1 MNFSKNIFLSI
12 VTLSVMATF
21 CACSDLENTAPEMM
35 VDIYKTQ
42 SGKAYAMGGVGS
54 QKFID
59 SVDAQESYNRLVQ
72 SFLENGFVDS
82 CMSCE
87 PSPADN
93 PDLDPLYYF
102 SFVSMKEES
111 GVVHLP
117 VEMISYASL
126 KEFRCSLKF
135 ELEKKQPE
143 LYKLGAVATAD
154 GVVFYKS
161 LYTYDFDDEME
172 FKADCILEN
181 GSYSESA
188 VGWVD
193 LDDGTF
199 RANAVCK
206 VFAKMDVYYDP
217 YWKKWVSK
225 LIDHC
230 KTEEEVL

>member
-1 MNFSKNIFLSI
+1 MNLSKNIFLSI
-12 VTLSVMATF
+12 ITLSVMAAF
-21 CACSDLENTAPEMM
+21 CACSDQGSTAPEMLN
-35 VDIYKTQ
+35 DIYKAQ
-42 SGKAYAMGGVGS
+42 SGKAYTQGGMGS
-54 QKFID
+54 HKFID
-59 SVDAQESYNRLVQ
+59 SANAQESYNRLIQ

-87 PSPADN
+87 PSPVDN
-93 PDLDPLYYF
+93 PDFDPLYYF
-102 SFVSMKEES
+102 SFVAMKEES

-117 VEMISYASL
+117 VEMTSFASL

-143 LYKLGAVATAD
+143 LYQLGAVATAD

-172 FKADCILEN
+172 FKADCIIEN
-181 GSYSESA
+181 GSYSEST
-188 VGWVD
+188 VGRAD

-206 VFAKMDVYYDP
+206 VLAKTNVYYDP

-225 LIDHC
+225 IIDHC
-230 KTEEEVL
+230 KTEEETL

>member
-1 MNFSKNIFLSI
+1 MNLSKNIFLSI

-21 CACSDLENTAPEMM
+21 CACSNLENTAPEMM

-111 GVVHLP
+111 GVVMESSFTSPCTLTILTMRWNLRRI
-117 VEMISYASL
+117 VLS
-126 KEFRCSLKF
+126 K
-135 ELEKKQPE
+135 
-143 LYKLGAVATAD
+143 TA
-154 GVVFYKS
+154 
-161 LYTYDFDDEME
+161 
-172 FKADCILEN
+172 
-181 GSYSESA
+181 
-188 VGWVD
+188 
-193 LDDGTF
+193 
-199 RANAVCK
+199 
-206 VFAKMDVYYDP
+206 
-217 YWKKWVSK
+217 
-225 LIDHC
+225 LIQN
-230 KTEEEVL
+230 LQ

>member
-1 MNFSKNIFLSI
+1 MNLSKNIFLSI

-126 KEFRCSLKF
+126 KEFRCSLN
-135 ELEKKQPE
+135 LKKNNPNCISLVRLLLRME
-143 LYKLGAVATAD
+143 SSFTSPCTLTILTMRWNLRRIVLSKTA
-154 GVVFYKS
+154 
-161 LYTYDFDDEME
+161 
-172 FKADCILEN
+172 
-181 GSYSESA
+181 
-188 VGWVD
+188 
-193 LDDGTF
+193 
-199 RANAVCK
+199 
-206 VFAKMDVYYDP
+206 
-217 YWKKWVSK
+217 
-225 LIDHC
+225 LIQN
-230 KTEEEVL
+230 LQ